1 MTGTNGAGAGA
12 GTEAEAE
19 AVEGTEAASDTG
31 IEAEAGSE
39 TEPGTDVGP
48 EAVDGPEAAAVAA
61 PASDEEPEHGTD
73 GEQGAESEVVT
84 DAADVSGPELHM
96 AVVASVTMDLPAAHP
111 VVVVRELE
119 PPGRQLSFPVAPA
132 DGAALAHAL
141 RRVPTAR
148 PLTHDLFVDVLA
160 SFDIDLVAVR
170 LVGRQG
176 GTYFAEL
183 DLQGPRQRTVL
194 SCRPSDALG
203 LALRAS
209 VPVPILVDVRLF
221 EGGGDLLP
229 GT

>member
-1 MTGTNGAGAGA
+1 MTGTGGVGA
-12 GTEAEAE
+12 GTEA
-19 AVEGTEAASDTG
+19 VDGTEA
-31 IEAEAGSE
+31 E
-39 TEPGTDVGP
+39 TETGTEP
-48 EAVDGPEAAAVAA
+48 ATEAAVVAA
-61 PASDEEPEHGTD
+61 PATDEDPEPATDGDPEPATDEEQGTA
-73 GEQGAESEVVT
+73 GEAT
-84 DAADVSGPELHM
+84 DAADPADGSDGSGPELHM
-96 AVVASVTMDLPAAHP
+96 AVVASVSMDLPAAHP

-176 GTYFAEL
+176 GTYFAEV

-229 GT
+229 GA

>member
-1 MTGTNGAGAGA
+1 MTGTGGAGA
-12 GTEAEAE
+12 GTEAEA
-19 AVEGTEAASDTG
+19 VEGTEA
-31 IEAEAGSE
+31 EAASE
-39 TEPGTDVGP
+39 TEPGTDVEP
-48 EAVDGPEAAAVAA
+48 EVVGGTEAAAMAA
-61 PASDEEPEHGTD
+61 PGTD
-73 GEQGAESEVVT
+73 EASEPGTDEAQAEVGEVA
-84 DAADVSGPELHM
+84 DADTDVSGPELHM
-96 AVVASVTMDLPAAHP
+96 AVVASVAVDLPAAHP

-148 PLTHDLFVDVLA
+148 PLTHDLFVDVLT

-176 GTYFAEL
+176 GTYFAEV

>member
-1 MTGTNGAGAGA
+1 MTGTGGAGTEAVDGTEA
-12 GTEAEAE
+12 EAVDGTEAEAE
-19 AVEGTEAASDTG
+19 A
-31 IEAEAGSE
+31 
-39 TEPGTDVGP
+39 
-48 EAVDGPEAAAVAA
+48 EAAAVAA
-61 PASDEEPEHGTD
+61 PAVDEAPDNGADEAQGSP
-73 GEQGAESEVVT
+73 GEVT
-84 DAADVSGPELHM
+84 DADMGEPGPELHM
-96 AVVASVTMDLPAAHP
+96 AVVASVAVDLPAAHP

-148 PLTHDLFVDVLA
+148 PLTHDLFVDVLT

-176 GTYFAEL
+176 GTYFAEV

>member
-1 MTGTNGAGAGA
+1 MD
-12 GTEAEAE
+12 GTEAEA
-19 AVEGTEAASDTG
+19 VDGTEAVDEEPG
-31 IEAEAGSE
+31 EAETGTDAV
-39 TEPGTDVGP
+39 PGTGT
-48 EAVDGPEAAAVAA
+48 EAEAAAVAA
-61 PASDEEPEHGTD
+61 PAVDEAPDNGADEAQGSP
-73 GEQGAESEVVT
+73 GEVT
-84 DAADVSGPELHM
+84 DADTGVSGPELHM
-96 AVVASVTMDLPAAHP
+96 AVVASVAVDLPAAHP

-148 PLTHDLFVDVLA
+148 PLTHDLFVDVLT

-176 GTYFAEL
+176 GTYFAEV

>member
-1 MTGTNGAGAGA
+1 MTDAAGAGA
-12 GTEAEAE
+12 GTEAADGTGTEVEAPGHAE
-19 AVEGTEAASDTG
+19 AATGTVV
-31 IEAEAGSE
+31 
-39 TEPGTDVGP
+39 EPGTGVV
-48 EAVDGPEAAAVAA
+48 EAPGVDGEPGSGADDEASSA
-61 PASDEEPEHGTD
+61 G
-73 GEQGAESEVVT
+73 QGSGAT
-84 DAADVSGPELHM
+84 DASGPELHM

-176 GTYFAEL
+176 GTYFAEV

-221 EGGGDLLP
+221 GDGGDLLP